1 MSGKK
6 RTSTAKSATADIG
19 RSAAE
24 RDALQSLDDVAVS
37 HALHRGELDI
47 VVRYLREVITPLI
60 QRRQRRVPGRFGST
74 ATIGLLADMLEG
86 RESTPWH
93 LKRVLAR
100 RGAPSD
106 VAGTALKNIRIGAR
120 IAAHSQSGEF
130 IGPLRPSD
138 PQPVLKNAIAD
149 ICAEF
154 GITPA
159 HAHKC
164 FALFQKYRFH
174 NERDEPMP
182 IPERSRRRRTKRAT

>member
-6 RTSTAKSATADIG
+6 RRTSTAKSANAKDIG
-19 RSAAE
+19 RSATE
-24 RDALQSLDDVAVS
+24 RNPLQSLDDVAVS

-47 VVRYLREVITPLI
+47 VVRYLREVIKPLV
-60 QRRQRRVPGRFGST
+60 QRRVAGRFGST

-93 LKRVLAR
+93 LKRVWAR
-100 RGAPSD
+100 RGAPSE
-106 VAGTALKNIRIGAR
+106 VAGTALKNIRIGAC

-130 IGPLRPSD
+130 IGPLRLSD

-149 ICAEF
+149 ICAQF

-159 HAHKC
+159 HALKC
-164 FALFQKYRFH
+164 LALFKKYRFH
-174 NERDEPMP
+174 NARCEPMP
-182 IPERSRRRRTKRAT
+182 IPDRPRRRRMKRAT